1 MTFRAVTL
9 LAICLLLVDA
19 HAPPMHAQD
28 ARSDAVV
35 WTGIIPEGFPHNIY
49 TWRLS
54 VDGTYEED
62 AVNAASRRSA
72 QPGFQG
78 AGKPTARGCC

>member
-9 LAICLLLVDA
+9 LAICLLLVDI

-35 WTGIIPEGFPHNIY
+35 WTGIIPEGPGSTLRMHPQPSDHPSHLN
-49 TWRLS
+49 
-54 VDGTYEED
+54 
-62 AVNAASRRSA
+62 RRSLVSPRR
-72 QPGFQG
+72 QII
-78 AGKPTARGCC
+78 